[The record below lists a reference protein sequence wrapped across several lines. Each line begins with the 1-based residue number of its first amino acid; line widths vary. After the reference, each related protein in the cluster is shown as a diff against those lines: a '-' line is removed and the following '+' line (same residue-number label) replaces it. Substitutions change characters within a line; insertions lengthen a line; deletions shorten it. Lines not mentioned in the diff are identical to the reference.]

1 MRKNF
6 HWLLVGAAVMLMA
19 GLFAL
24 PAFAQE
30 DSFPVGVEVLAV
42 VDAVTVVDP
51 ATTTVDVHLYSDP
64 TVVGAFQL
72 GAGVTPPVAG
82 AVILMTLD
90 VDTTVIMS
98 IVDVSGDVDQDGI
111 ADSEDN
117 CPIVANPDQLDTDAD
132 LIGDACD
139 PDFTDKDGDGVVDSA
154 DTCPLVPDLG
164 VDEDMDGVDD
174 ACDPDFLDGDMDG
187 VVDSLDNC
195 PLVANPGQEDTDG
208 DGVGDACEE
217 EGEVTSCLA
226 EGHPVATAIAE
237 AFDLNYHTVGAWA
250 CEGYGYGEIARALLI
265 AAESGYGDTLPQEL
279 LDRFAAGEGWGQIM
293 RDYDISPSQF
303 SLGRIVSG
311 RYEGSMTMEQYQEQI
326 QAQIEVQAQVQ
337 NRPGNSGNAPGHS
350 NDDCPGN
357 SCNAPGHSGERPGN
371 SGNAPG
377 QIKKGGG

>member
-1 MRKNF
+1 MRKNI
-6 HWLLVGAAVMLMA
+6 HWLLVGTAVMLLA

-24 PAFAQE
+24 PAIAQGE
-30 DSFPVGVEVLAV
+30 DFPVGVEVLVV

-51 ATTTVDVHLYSDP
+51 VTTTINVHLYSDP
-64 TVVGAFQL
+64 TVVGTFAL
-72 GAGVTPPVAG
+72 DAGVTPPDVG
-82 AVILMTLD
+82 AIILMTLD
-90 VDTTVIMS
+90 VDTTVVTS
-98 IVDVSGDVDQDGI
+98 IVDVSGDVDQDGV
-111 ADSEDN
+111 ADDADN

-154 DTCPLVPDLG
+154 DTCPLVPNLG
-164 VDEDMDGVDD
+164 VDEDADGVDD
-174 ACDPDFLDGDMDG
+174 ACDPDFLDGDLDG
-187 VVDSLDNC
+187 VVDAVDNC

-208 DGVGDACEE
+208 DGVGDACEG

-250 CEGYGYGEIARALLI
+250 CAGYGYGEIARALLI
-265 AAESGYGDTLPQEL
+265 AAESGYGDTLPQDL

-303 SLGRIVSG
+303 ALGRIISG
-311 RYEGSMTMEQYQEQI
+311 RYQGPMTMAQYQEQI
-326 QAQIEVQAQVQ
+326 QTQVQTQTQ
-337 NRPGNSGNAPGHS
+337 NRPGNSANAPGHSNDNCPGNSCNAPGHS

-357 SCNAPGHSGERPGN
+357 SCNAPG
-371 SGNAPG
+371 
-377 QIKKGGG
+377 QIKKGN

>member
-1 MRKNF
+1 MRKNI
-6 HWLLVGAAVMLMA
+6 HWLLVGAAALLLA

-24 PAFAQE
+24 PAVAQG
-30 DSFPVGVEVLAV
+30 DFPVGVEVLVV

-51 ATTTVDVHLYSDP
+51 TTTTIDVHLYSDP
-64 TVVGAFQL
+64 TVVGTFPL
-72 GAGVTPPVAG
+72 DPLVTPPDVG

-90 VDTTVIMS
+90 VDTTVVTNV
-98 IVDVSGDVDQDGI
+98 VDVTGDVDQDGV
-111 ADSEDN
+111 ADDADN

-139 PDFTDKDGDGVVDSA
+139 PDFTDKDGDGIVDSA

-164 VDEDMDGVDD
+164 VDEDADGVDD
-174 ACDPDFLDGDMDG
+174 ACDPDFLDGDLDG
-187 VVDSLDNC
+187 VVDSADNC
-195 PLVANPGQEDTDG
+195 PLVANPGQEDTDA
-208 DGVGDACEE
+208 DGVGDACEG

-265 AAESGYGDTLPQEL
+265 AAESGYDTLPQEL
-279 LDRFAAGEGWGQIM
+279 LDRFAAGEGWGEIM
-293 RDYDISPSQF
+293 KDFDISPSHF
-303 SLGRIVSG
+303 SLGRIISG
-311 RYEGSMTMEQYQEQI
+311 RYEGPMTMEQYREQIRVQEQ
-326 QAQIEVQAQVQ
+326 VQEQTQ
-337 NRPGNSGNAPGHS
+337 NRPGNSANAPGHA
-350 NDDCPGN
+350 NDNDCPGN

-371 SGNAPG
+371 SANAPG